1 MRIPHK
7 DRIPYTKI
15 PIATPVE
22 LAAALRAKGYPVR
35 EQPGR
40 RWPVHTTTALCHG
53 GDSPDKLGLFFDADR
68 GRWAGKC
75 LTGGCDSTA
84 ILHSVQAATELW
96 LCRCDAC
103 WSAWRARGVLAPPQ
117 KTTNG
122 HRRAGTPRSR
132 RSLQQADAGPG
143 NSTGGDT
150 AAYAARLWAAA
161 TVSTGQAPAH
171 HPVSRW
177 LADKAEGGL
186 WPPGAPLPETVRW
199 LPRRKMPAGRG
210 VRPDSKAAGAL
221 VTAMPRLSAPLADPR
236 KVHLVAIDADGG
248 KAQHWTGD
256 GGDKRTF
263 GPDASAYGLLW
274 RVRPGTGTGACHLH
288 VCEGLA
294 DGLRVL
300 RYAPEPAVVAV
311 CAGTGYGRIEA
322 GWFATVTLWPDADE
336 AGVGAAEKAAQ
347 RLADQ
352 GCDVRIKQLAA
363 GHDPASAPLR
373 GKAEDGQTG

>member
-1 MRIPHK
+1 MQMSIPHR
-7 DRIPYTKI
+7 DRVPHTKI
-15 PIATPVE
+15 PIATPGE
-22 LAAALRAKGYPVR
+22 LAAALRARGYPVR

-53 GDSPDKLGLFFDADR
+53 GDSPDKLGLCFDADR
-68 GRWAGKC
+68 GRWAGNC
-75 LTGGCDSTA
+75 LTGGCDSRA

-103 WSAWRARGVLAPPQ
+103 WSAWRAGEAFGRPQ
-117 KTTNG
+117 TATGG
-122 HRRAGTPRSR
+122 HGRAGTPPAGGGRHG
-132 RSLQQADAGPG
+132 AGPRRG
-143 NSTGGDT
+143 TGGDT

-161 TVSTGQAPAH
+161 TASTGRAPEY

-177 LADKAEGGL
+177 LAGKGEGGL
-186 WPPGAPLPETVRW
+186 WPPGVPLPERVRW
-199 LPRRKMPAGRG
+199 LPRERMPAGKG
-210 VRPDSKAAGAL
+210 TRPDSRAAGAL
-221 VTAMPRLSAPLADPR
+221 VMAMARSEAPLVGPR
-236 KVHLVAIDADGG
+236 KVHLVVIDADGR

-274 RVRPGTGTGACHLH
+274 RKRPGTGPGACHLH

-294 DGLRVL
+294 DGLRIL
-300 RYAPEPAVVAV
+300 RYALEPAVVAV

-322 GWFATVTLWPDADE
+322 GRFASVTLWPDSDE
-336 AGVGAAEKAAQ
+336 AGVRAARKAAQ
-347 RLADQ
+347 RWADQ
-352 GCDVRIKQLAA
+352 GYDVRFKKLAA

-373 GKAEDGQTG
+373 ERAEDGQTG